1 MTSDNKIAELYVWIY
16 LPEEIEPVVAGRIYR
31 VGEVYAFN
39 YGKSYLK
46 NEKAI
51 PISPFEL
58 PLKEGEQLPGAGL
71 SIHGCLRDALPDAW
85 GRRVIL
91 NKLYGSNSKN
101 MDTIE
106 LSELQY
112 AILSNSDRI
121 GALDFQES
129 PKEYSSRFEDNVSL
143 EHLLEFAENVDKNLL
158 VPEALER
165 AIIHGSAVGG
175 ARPKAFVNDLENK
188 WIAKFSSTTDQY
200 NVVKAE
206 YFAMKMAKRVGINV
220 ANVQLEHSYGRDVI
234 LVERFDRTGNPGN
247 WKRCSMISALSLFG
261 LDEMM
266 SRYASYTQLAEI
278 IRKEFLDHE
287 AQLIELFKRMLFN
300 VLSGNTDDHARNHS
314 AFWDGKKLELTP
326 AYDIC
331 PQGRVGNEA
340 SQSMEITPNNNSSQ
354 VSNCLDAASSFGLS
368 AQDAK
373 EIVDEMVYIIK
384 TSWADLCEES
394 TLGVADS
401 EMLKRRQFLN
411 TYTMDSAE
419 GW

>member
-1 MTSDNKIAELYVWIY
+1 MTSDNKIEELYVWIY
-16 LPEEIEPVVAGRIYR
+16 LPEEVDPVVAGRIYR
-31 VGEVYAFN
+31 VGETYAFN
-39 YGKSYLK
+39 YGKSYLR

-71 SIHGCLRDALPDAW
+71 TIHGCLRDALPDAW

-91 NKLYGSNSKN
+91 NKLYGLNSRN

-112 AILSNSDRI
+112 GILSNSDRI
-121 GALDFQES
+121 GALDFQKS
-129 PKEYSSRFEDNVSL
+129 PKKYSGRFEDNASL
-143 EHLLEFAENVDKNLL
+143 KDLLEFADKVDKNLP

-175 ARPKAFVNDLENK
+175 ARPKAFINDLESK

-200 NVVKAE
+200 SVVKAE
-206 YFAMKMAKRVGINV
+206 YFTMRMAKKAGINV
-220 ANVQLEHSYGRDVI
+220 ANILLKSVYGRDVI
-234 LVERFDRTGNPGN
+234 LVERFDRVSALDS
-247 WKRCSMISALSLFG
+247 WKRRSMISALSLFE

-266 SRYASYTQLAEI
+266 SRYASYGDLAEI
-278 IRKEFLDHE
+278 IRKEFADHE
-287 AQLIELFKRMLFN
+287 DQLIELYKRMLFN
-300 VLSGNTDDHARNHS
+300 VLCGNTDDHPRNHS
-314 AFWDGKKLELTP
+314 AFWDGDKLELTP

-331 PQGRVGNEA
+331 PQGRAGNEA
-340 SQSMEITPNNNSSQ
+340 SQSMAITPNSSSSQ
-354 VSNCLDAASSFGLS
+354 VSNCLDAASRFGLTL
-368 AQDAK
+368 QEAK
-373 EIVDEMVYIIK
+373 AIAEDMVSIIK
-384 TSWADLCEES
+384 TSWDDLCEES
-394 TLGVADS
+394 KLGVTDS

-411 TYTMDSAE
+411 PYTMDSIK